1 MSYKF
6 LTHEGEP
13 TKIKNLSVK
22 QLAFLT
28 SLYKKYKE
36 SGERGV
42 FVSAKGISTITMKAL
57 YRTGLISSDRVIQGV
72 PANMQINDAG
82 IKTMEDYYEHRKNT
96 IERILNR
103 NKQFMRFVQNT
114 EEKRSVLFNYLI
126 VSPMIKSNIEVI
138 HRGYGVFEAIN
149 TGTDEQYYGVYDLTE
164 GNSVDIGGCVC
175 REINNKKYY
184 IERLKTI

>member
-1 MSYKF
+1 MM
-6 LTHEGEP
+6 
-13 TKIKNLSVK
+13 NLPKK
-22 QLAFLT
+22 QLAMLIL
-28 SLYKKYKE
+28 LYKNYKDT
-36 SGERGV
+36 GKRTT
-42 FVSAKGISTITMKAL
+42 FVSGKGVSSSTMKSF
-57 YRTGLISSDRVIQGV
+57 YKSKLIESDRVVQDV
-72 PANMQINDAG
+72 PANMRINDAG

-114 EEKRSVLFNYLI
+114 EEKRLVLFNYLI

-164 GNSVDIGGCVC
+164 GNSVEIGGCVC

-184 IERLKTI
+184 IEMLKTI